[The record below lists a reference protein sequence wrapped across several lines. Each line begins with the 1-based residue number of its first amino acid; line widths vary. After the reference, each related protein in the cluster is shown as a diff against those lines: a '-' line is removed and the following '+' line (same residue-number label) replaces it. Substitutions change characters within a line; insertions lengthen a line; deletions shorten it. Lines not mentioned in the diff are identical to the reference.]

1 HRPVRTRDRPHAGV
15 ASPGAR
21 AGMVAV
27 RRRARGGAEG
37 RDGDPGGWVGA
48 VGVRRAVGDRRTDP
62 RTARA
67 VRGGRGAVLGAAE
80 ETDRRGERSVTR
92 RWVLGAA
99 LALALVVAHRA

>member
-67 VRGGRGAVLGAAE
+67 VRGGRGAGLGAAE
-80 ETDRRGERSVTR
+80 ETDRRGEGGGTSGEG
-92 RWVLGAA
+92 LGGGPG
-99 LALALVVAHRA
+99 LAVVV